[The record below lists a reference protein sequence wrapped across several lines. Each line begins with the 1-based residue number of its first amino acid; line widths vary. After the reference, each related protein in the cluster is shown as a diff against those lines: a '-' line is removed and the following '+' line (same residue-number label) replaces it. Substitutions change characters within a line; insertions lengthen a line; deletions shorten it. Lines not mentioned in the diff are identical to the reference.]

1 MSIIKTIITGATQ
14 AQRAAEVL
22 DYLQTYAADY
32 FDSIE
37 KGQVY
42 DDISCYI
49 DGVEVL
55 RLPYGSNHGL
65 KIGLTNGTY
74 LEAGSSEVQFTAAY
88 RSPNGIMLKGN
99 TGRIVVISKNEIGHT
114 VLCTVM
120 HMDSEP
126 SGTSGY
132 RFADVVDGVGVT
144 APFGTASSYHGT
156 IAHSAS
162 LTALVP
168 AAFDSGHYSEGLAIT
183 PYSEYAGTSGILT
196 TSGGI
201 QYAYDGAI
209 ALKG

>member
-1 MSIIKTIITGATQ
+1 MSIIKTLITGNTT

-22 DYLQTYAADY
+22 SYLQTYAADY

-37 KGQVY
+37 KDQSY

-49 DGVEVL
+49 DDVEVL
-55 RLPYGSNHGL
+55 RLPYGSNQGL

-74 LEAGSSEVQFTAAY
+74 LVSGSSEVQFTTAY

-99 TGRIVVISKNEIGHT
+99 TGRIVVISKNEIRHT
-114 VLCTVM
+114 VLCTVA
-120 HMDSEP
+120 HMESES
-126 SGTSGY
+126 SGTAGY
-132 RFADVVDGVGVT
+132 RFADVVDGVGIT
-144 APFGTASSYHGT
+144 TPFGVSSSYYGT

-168 AAFDSGHYSEGLAIT
+168 AVFDSGHYSEGLCVT
-183 PYSEYAGTSGILT
+183 PYSEYAGT
-196 TSGGI
+196 GGI
-201 QYAYDGAI
+201 FTINGTQYAYDGAI